1 MRTFQ
6 TFMLKNAKTLTNESH
21 FLKKQVKFF
30 LIKRSSANTLRF
42 FIIFASEILSQ
53 NYDSIVLATHR
64 ITTNNKP
71 MIGKVKI
78 RCLFLLAWLA
88 R

>member
-30 LIKRSSANTLRF
+30 LIKRSFANTLRF

-53 NYDSIVLATHR
+53 NYDSIVLATQY
-64 ITTNNKP
+64 NNKQQTYD
-71 MIGKVKI
+71 
-78 RCLFLLAWLA
+78 W
-88 R
+88 